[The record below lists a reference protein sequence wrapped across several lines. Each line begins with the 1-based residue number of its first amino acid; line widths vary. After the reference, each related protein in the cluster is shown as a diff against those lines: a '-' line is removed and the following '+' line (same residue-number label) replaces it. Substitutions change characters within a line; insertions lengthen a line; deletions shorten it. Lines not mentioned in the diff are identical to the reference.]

1 MGDKTLTILICTHN
15 RAELLQRALGSLQDA
30 ERPAGWEVV
39 IFVAANACS
48 DGTHALLEAEKK
60 AGQEDPER
68 LALEWIAE
76 PSPGKSYALNSAIPH
91 VKSSAMVAFVD
102 DDHRVA
108 PDFLCAI
115 ARAADDNPAFTMFS
129 GKILPE
135 WDGSEPKWVH
145 DEGPY
150 KIRPSPVPKSDG
162 GPTQRELTGADN
174 TPGGGNLSIRGKV
187 FDSAGPFPTELGPH
201 GHDLG
206 GGEDSAF
213 IHKALNKGHRLLY
226 VPDIIQ
232 YHYVDPARLKFRYV
246 LRKAYNRARSD
257 AANKNVR
264 TGVPVYLW
272 KKLAQYL
279 AQTLFSFGAARLRFF
294 LLRTTA
300 TLGEI
305 AGISSTKYRR
315 SARPA
320 ERRRNRLYVSTIL
333 LTLVA
338 GLGTAYA
345 GAPGLFH
352 TGAGSTLV
360 AAALFTLLLGAKA
373 MADFSHTGPRLNK
386 EIFAQFRLYAVLA
399 FLRLLLLSLLI
410 LVTLAGVGVTTTLAL
425 ESLLETSVSYWAT
438 LAAGVASILVL
449 SALQFCRQLLFLP
462 ASIAVSYNYRIS
474 RLYPLWHRLTP
485 GRLRVAAW
493 LLLGIPALV
502 TVTATGT
509 ALADGR
515 THSAAGFGTILLF
528 YGLIGLWLRPRR
540 VPAHKA
546 RKRSGRPNILMI
558 GADTLRSD
566 RLDGSYHRDVAPF
579 LRQKIQGATF
589 FDQCYVPC
597 ARTAPSLLS
606 IFAGVWPQRLGVR
619 DNFVT
624 DAATELSVECLPQ
637 QVKQAGYRTAALSD
651 WCGADMAKF
660 SMGFD
665 YTDVPDDQWNIKLF
679 IRQGPKDLRMF
690 LVLFCLNDFGKYLL
704 PEIHYLGGIP
714 QTDAVGREARYLI
727 DEFAQGD
734 EPFLLNVF
742 FSTTHGPFG
751 SEYPYYTRYAPTDYD
766 GESKFVMSR
775 VNDPWE
781 IIRRQAEPKE
791 EFDLDQIIDLYDGCV
806 TRFDDE
812 VRAIMAHLQACDLA
826 DHTIVVIYSDH
837 GMEFFEHH
845 TWGQGNSAI
854 SDVSSRIPLVI
865 MSPEGR
871 GGGTVSTPVRSIDIA
886 PTLLELAGLTPPADI
901 DGVSLAPFVDD
912 GKLSR
917 ELEIYNETGIWI
929 TDLPGMPEN
938 HLRYPDLLEL
948 LTVRDLL
955 TGTISI
961 KPEYEQRVIQAK
973 DRMIRIGKWK
983 LVYQPLNDGYLLKLF
998 DLAKDPD
1005 CLDNVAAIHPDIAA
1019 KLWHKLRQLAGQE
1032 LVYATD
1038 HPPADA
1044 AYEKGA

>member
-15 RAELLQRALGSLQDA
+15 RADLLQRVLGSIQQAQGPD
-30 ERPAGWEVV
+30 GWRVA
-39 IFVAANACS
+39 IFVMANACT
-48 DGTHALLEAEKK
+48 DRTHALLEDEAS
-60 AGQEDPER
+60 AGQHDPNR
-68 LALEWIAE
+68 IPVEWLAE
-76 PSPGKSYALNSAIPH
+76 PTPGKSYALNSAIPH
-91 VKSSAMVAFVD
+91 VKTSAMVAFVD

-108 PDFLCAI
+108 PDFLVSI
-115 ARAADDNPAFTMFS
+115 ARAADRNPEFNLFC

-162 GPTQRELTGADN
+162 GPTQRELTDADN
-174 TPGGGNLSIRGKV
+174 TPGGGNLMIRGAV

-213 IHKALNKGHRLLY
+213 IHKAMNNGNRLLY
-226 VPDIIQ
+226 VPDIVQ
-232 YHYVDPARLKFRYV
+232 YHYVDPERLKFRYV

-272 KKLAQYL
+272 KKLVQYMG
-279 AQTLFSFGAARLRFF
+279 QTLLSFGAARLRFF

-305 AGISSTKYRR
+305 AGISSTKYHR
-315 SARPA
+315 SVRPA
-320 ERRRNRLYVSTIL
+320 ERRRNRLYVSAIF
-333 LTLVA
+333 LTLIAGMGAAYVGDA
-338 GLGTAYA
+338 GLFA
-345 GAPGLFH
+345 
-352 TGAGSTLV
+352 TGAGSALG
-360 AAALFTLLLGAKA
+360 AATLFTLLLGAKA

-386 EIFAQFRLYAVLA
+386 EIFRQYRLYAVLA

-410 LVTLAGVGVTTTLAL
+410 LVTLAGVGITTVLALTTL
-425 ESLLETSVSYWAT
+425 TNGGVTYWGSF
-438 LAAGVASILVL
+438 AAGVASILFL

-462 ASIAVSYNYRIS
+462 ASIAVTYNYRIS
-474 RLYPLWHRLTP
+474 RLYPLWHRLSP
-485 GRLRVAAW
+485 GRLRAATG
-493 LLLGIPALV
+493 LLLGIPAVLIV
-502 TVTATGT
+502 AAMG
-509 ALADGR
+509 ASLADGR
-515 THSAAGFGTILLF
+515 LHSAAGFGAILVF
-528 YGLIGLWLRPRR
+528 YGLIGLWLRPRE
-540 VPAHKA
+540 VVA
-546 RKRSGRPNILMI
+546 RKTTKTDTRPNILMI
-558 GADTLRSD
+558 GSDTLRSD
-566 RLDGSYHRDVAPF
+566 RLDGSYYRNVAPY
-579 LRQKIQGATF
+579 LRQKIETASF

-606 IFAGVWPQRLGVR
+606 IFAGVWPHRLDVR
-619 DNFVT
+619 DNFVP
-624 DAATELSVECLPQ
+624 DEVAKLSFECLPEQ
-637 QVKQAGYRTAALSD
+637 LRRQGYRTAALSD

-690 LVLFCLNDFGKYLL
+690 LVLFCLNEFGKYLL

-714 QTDAVGREARYLI
+714 QTDAMGREARALI
-727 DEFAQGD
+727 SDLAQGD
-734 EPFLLNVF
+734 EPFLLNAF

-751 SEYPYYTRYAPTDYD
+751 SEYPYYTRYAPANYN

-775 VNDPWE
+775 VDDPWE

-812 VRAIMAHLQACDLA
+812 LRAIMSHLERCGLA
-826 DHTIVVIYSDH
+826 DNTIVVVYSDH

-865 MSPEGR
+865 ISPDGQ
-871 GGGTVSTPVRSIDIA
+871 GGGPVSTPVRSIDIA
-886 PTLLELAGLTPPADI
+886 PTLLELAGLTPAADI
-901 DGVSLAPFVDD
+901 DGVSLAPYIKD
-912 GKLSR
+912 GDLNQ

-948 LTVRDLL
+948 LTVRDLI

-973 DRMIRIGKWK
+973 DRMIRVGDWK
-983 LVYQPLNDGYLLKLF
+983 LVYQPLTSGFQTKLF
-998 DLAKDPD
+998 DIDADPD
-1005 CLDNVAAIHPDIAA
+1005 CSRDVSDLFPEITANLLKRLKGITDIDLHNNPNDIGDRRIA
-1019 KLWHKLRQLAGQE
+1019 
-1032 LVYATD
+1032 
-1038 HPPADA
+1038 P
-1044 AYEKGA
+1044 